1 MQVALKEELFVE
13 LYDSRTVAAQLGIPY
28 RTLMYWVETGLVR
41 PHTYSGRRRTPV
53 LFSDK
58 DVKEIGRLAQ
68 LRRYLRGQS
77 LRDVL
82 NTLRAMGHNPLSQG
96 DFLVLENRKGQRNVI
111 KIMQNNEAIQLLHAQ
126 PDYQLRLIPLTGD
139 EVQEAISAG
148 RQEVLFSTRDD
159 APPQRRGSSEAAG
172 EADALWSLE
181 DGEGGLG

>member
-1 MQVALKEELFVE
+1 MQVALTEEAPVE
-13 LYDSRTVAAQLGIPY
+13 FYDSRTVAGQLGIPY
-28 RTLMYWVETGLVR
+28 RTLMYWVETGLVH
-41 PHTYSGRRRTPV
+41 PHAYSGRRRTPV

-58 DVKEIGRLAQ
+58 DVKEIGRLVQ
-68 LRRYLRGQS
+68 LRKYLRGQS

-126 PDYQLRLIPLTGD
+126 PDHQLRLIPLTGD

-148 RQEVLFSTRDD
+148 HQELLFSTRNTEPSPRAEQPRTAD
-159 APPQRRGSSEAAG
+159 EVAG
-172 EADALWSLE
+172 H
-181 DGEGGLG
+181 

>member
-1 MQVALKEELFVE
+1 MQVALKKEAFVE
-13 LYDSRTVAAQLGIPY
+13 LYDSRTVAAQVDIPY

-82 NTLRAMGHNPLSQG
+82 NMLRDMGHNPLSQG
-96 DFLVLENRKGQRNVI
+96 DFLVIENRKGQRNVI

-126 PDYQLRLIPLTGD
+126 SERQLRLIPLTGD

-148 RQEVLFSTRDD
+148 HQELLFSTRDSEQ
-159 APPQRRGSSEAAG
+159 PQRRGAAAA
-172 EADALWSLE
+172 ADEDEGSWS
-181 DGEGGLG
+181 

>member
-1 MQVALKEELFVE
+1 MSVE

-28 RTLMYWVETGLVR
+28 RTLMYWVETGLIR

-68 LRRYLRGQS
+68 LRRYLRGQL

-82 NTLRAMGHNPLSQG
+82 NRLRAMGHNPLSQG
-96 DFLVLENRKGQRNVI
+96 DFLVLENREGRRNVI
-111 KIMQNNEAIQLLHAQ
+111 KIMQNNEAIQLLNAQ
-126 PDYQLRLIPLTGD
+126 PDTQQLRLIPLTGD

-148 RQEVLFSTRDD
+148 RQEVLFSTRDNE
-159 APPQRRGSSEAAG
+159 PPLPRSTP
-172 EADALWSLE
+172 
-181 DGEGGLG
+181 DGEEGETEQES

>member
-1 MQVALKEELFVE
+1 VE

-53 LFSDK
+53 WFSDK
-58 DVKEIGRLAQ
+58 DVKDVGRFAQ

-126 PDYQLRLIPLTGD
+126 PDHQLRLIPLTGD

-148 RQEVLFSTRDD
+148 HQEVLFSTR
-159 APPQRRGSSEAAG
+159 SSEPLPRREHSEETG
-172 EADALWSLE
+172 
-181 DGEGGLG
+181 

>member
-1 MQVALKEELFVE
+1 ME
-13 LYDSRTVAAQLGIPY
+13 LYDSRTVAAQLDIPY

-58 DVKEIGRLAQ
+58 DVKEVGRLAQ

-96 DFLVLENRKGQRNVI
+96 DFLVIENHKGQRNVI
-111 KIMQNNEAIQLLHAQ
+111 KIMQNNEAIQLLHTQ
-126 PDYQLRLIPLTGD
+126 PERQLRLIPLTGD

-148 RQEVLFSTRDD
+148 RQELLFSTRDGEQ
-159 APPQRRGSSEAAG
+159 APRRGGIEAPG
-172 EADALWSLE
+172 EARESWS
-181 DGEGGLG
+181 

>member
-1 MQVALKEELFVE
+1 ME

-41 PHTYSGRRRTPV
+41 PHTYTGRRRTPV
-53 LFSDK
+53 QFSDK
-58 DVKEIGRLAQ
+58 DVKEVARLAQ

-82 NTLRAMGHNPLSQG
+82 NRLRAMGHNPLSQG
-96 DFLVLENRKGQRNVI
+96 DFLVVENRQGKRNVI

-126 PDYQLRLIPLTGD
+126 PDRQLRLIPLTGD

-148 RQEVLFSTRDD
+148 HQELLFSTRHPD
-159 APPQRRGSSEAAG
+159 SSPGG
-172 EADALWSLE
+172 ESADGPSQTA
-181 DGEGGLG
+181 

>member
-1 MQVALKEELFVE
+1 MKEILVK

-41 PHTYSGRRRTPV
+41 PHTYTGRRRTPV
-53 LFSDK
+53 QFSDK
-58 DVKEIGRLAQ
+58 DVKEVARLAQ

-96 DFLVLENRKGQRNVI
+96 DFLVVENRKGKRNVI

-126 PDYQLRLIPLTGD
+126 PDRQLRLIPLTGD

-148 RQEVLFSTRDD
+148 HQELLFSTRHPDSS
-159 APPQRRGSSEAAG
+159 QRG
-172 EADALWSLE
+172 ESADEPSQTA
-181 DGEGGLG
+181 

>member
-1 MQVALKEELFVE
+1 ME
-13 LYDSRTVAAQLGIPY
+13 LYNSRTDAAQLGIPY

-53 LFSDK
+53 MFSDK
-58 DVKEIGRLAQ
+58 DVKEVGRLAQ

-111 KIMQNNEAIQLLHAQ
+111 KIMYNNEAIQLLHAQ
-126 PDYQLRLIPLTGD
+126 SDRQLRLIPLTGD

-148 RQEVLFSTRDD
+148 HQELLFSTRDSE
-159 APPQRRGSSEAAG
+159 PPPRRGP
-172 EADALWSLE
+172 ADE
-181 DGEGGLG
+181 MG

>member
-1 MQVALKEELFVE
+1 ME
-13 LYDSRTVAAQLGIPY
+13 LYDSHTVAMQLGIAY
-28 RTLMYWVETGLVR
+28 RTLMYWVETGLVH
-41 PHTYSGRRRTPV
+41 PHTYTGRRRTPV

-82 NTLRAMGHNPLSQG
+82 NKLRAMGHNPLSQG

-111 KIMQNNEAIQLLHAQ
+111 KIMQNNEAIQLLHNQ
-126 PDYQLRLIPLTGD
+126 PDRQLRLIPLTGD

-148 RQEVLFSTRDD
+148 RQELLFSTLEGQRPQGEDD
-159 APPQRRGSSEAAG
+159 VVEQGS
-172 EADALWSLE
+172 
-181 DGEGGLG
+181 